1 MIFDEWLKVL
11 VMKKAKLPFSCGCGG
26 DEVALCGTYAR
37 SFRSQPGT
45 VKLPALTRVR
55 CPFCG
60 RRFVPLLEMAG
71 FEKCQ
76 TKTVGAEKAVVEQCV
91 AQSYRRAE
99 KSLNSLT
106 GLHLDHST
114 CHRWVLKTDADEIKV
129 PEDGRLF
136 GIVSVNDIINALDN
150 GWIDDKCEDH
160 MASNLV
166 VLEAGMPL
174 AYALRYFNNYTYGR
188 FPVLDASRK
197 LVGIISQRD
206 VMKALLYELSVEI
219 RKLERKAARASSNTP
234 EHVTSENY
242 FRKEFAVVHND
253 LGSAGRAANEIK
265 QILKERKIDR
275 TVARRVAIAAY
286 ELEIN
291 VCIHSHG
298 GILTFILDDN
308 TITIKTKDRGPGIPD
323 IEWACRDGASTAND
337 WIRSMGFGAGMG
349 LPNSKRVSDKFE
361 IESEVGKY
369 TKVTCTFNLE
379 EVKEQGK

>member
-1 MIFDEWLKVL
+1 MEPYTPTIIKGEQRQDDEILAKTPLDATALGGDNSVIIMELLQRFKVRD
-11 VMKKAKLPFSCGCGG
+11 VMKRTVISI
-26 DEVALCGTYAR
+26 AR
-37 SFRSQPGT
+37 DTSMREAQRIMRENRISG
-45 VKLPALTRVR
+45 
-55 CPFCG
+55 
-60 RRFVPLLEMAG
+60 VP
-71 FEKCQ
+71 
-76 TKTVGAEKAVVEQCV
+76 V
-91 AQSYRRAE
+91 S
-99 KSLNSLT
+99 
-106 GLHLDHST
+106 
-114 CHRWVLKTDADEIKV
+114 
-129 PEDGRLF
+129 EDGRLF

-234 EHVTSENY
+234 EHATSENY

-337 WIRSMGFGAGMG
+337 WIRSMGFGTGMG

>member
-1 MIFDEWLKVL
+1 MEQYTPTIIKGEQRQDDEILAKTPLDATALGGDSSVIIMELLQRFKVRD
-11 VMKKAKLPFSCGCGG
+11 VMK
-26 DEVALCGTYAR
+26 R
-37 SFRSQPGT
+37 T
-45 VKLPALTRVR
+45 VISISRDTSMR
-55 CPFCG
+55 
-60 RRFVPLLEMAG
+60 E
-71 FEKCQ
+71 
-76 TKTVGAEKAVVEQCV
+76 
-91 AQSYRRAE
+91 AQRIMRENRISGIPV
-99 KSLNSLT
+99 S
-106 GLHLDHST
+106 
-114 CHRWVLKTDADEIKV
+114 
-129 PEDGRLF
+129 EDGRLF
-136 GIVSVNDIINALDN
+136 GIVSVN
-150 GWIDDKCEDH
+150 GWINDKCEDH
-160 MASNLV
+160 MASSLV

-188 FPVLDASRK
+188 FPVLDSSRK

-219 RKLERKAARASSNTP
+219 RKLERKAARASANVP
-234 EHVTSENY
+234 EHATSENY
-242 FRKEFAVVHND
+242 FRKEFAVVRND

-265 QILKERKIDR
+265 QILKDRKIDR

-349 LPNSKRVSDKFE
+349 LPNSKRVSDRFE

-369 TKVTCTFNLE
+369 TKVTCTFNLGE
-379 EVKEQGK
+379 GTEPGK

>member
-1 MIFDEWLKVL
+1 MEPYTPTIIKGEQRQDDEILAKTPLDATALGGDNSVIIMELLQRFKVRD
-11 VMKKAKLPFSCGCGG
+11 VMKRTVISI
-26 DEVALCGTYAR
+26 AR
-37 SFRSQPGT
+37 DTSMREAQRIMRENRISG
-45 VKLPALTRVR
+45 
-55 CPFCG
+55 
-60 RRFVPLLEMAG
+60 VP
-71 FEKCQ
+71 
-76 TKTVGAEKAVVEQCV
+76 V
-91 AQSYRRAE
+91 S
-99 KSLNSLT
+99 
-106 GLHLDHST
+106 
-114 CHRWVLKTDADEIKV
+114 
-129 PEDGRLF
+129 EDGRLF

-219 RKLERKAARASSNTP
+219 RKLERKAARAASNAPP

-265 QILKERKIDR
+265 QILKDRKIDR

-349 LPNSKRVSDKFE
+349 LPNSKRVSDKFD
-361 IESEVGKY
+361 IQSEVGKF
-369 TKVTCTFNLE
+369 TKVTCTFNLAPPQPA
-379 EVKEQGK
+379 V